1 MKSVMNI
8 EEIERIVEKMNM
20 YKRLEDVSL
29 SSIQQTLNTLL
40 EFYHTNNTENLKN
53 ISVELS
59 RKYKTINTVHTSD
72 IEVLRKNINTYLTLS
87 KKTSATFNN
96 LDVL

>member
-1 MKSVMNI
+1 MNI